1 MMDNIQVLEQ
11 CYKEYTKNLTEWIP
25 DGVISVDLELLH
37 KLDLLD
43 QSATDLSLGLTHY
56 FQVIET
62 FEKITL
68 VNEKFVIWIVPELQN
83 NQLVTY
89 TLIALNSEKGPKLEL
104 AFSTSGVY
112 NSSKLVLRV
121 LEKFLIEIQENEEL
135 MGSFIQERS

>member
-25 DGVISVDLELLH
+25 DGVISVNLELLH
-37 KLDLLD
+37 RLDLLD
-43 QSATDLSLGLTHY
+43 QNTVDLSLGLTHY

-83 NQLVTY
+83 NQLVTF
-89 TLIALNSEKGPKLEL
+89 TLIALNSEKGPRLEL

-121 LEKFLIEIQENEEL
+121 LEKFLLEIQENEEL
-135 MGSFIQERS
+135 MGSLIQERT